1 MAREFLADVDFK
13 GGLLVSGTPASS
25 VGRSLLTL
33 SSLGAGLSLIS
44 GVFYVEPW
52 FGFACSDE
60 TTDIAQGTSKLR
72 FRMPFACTLLAVV
85 FEVNTAPT
93 GSAAVFDLNEAGVSV
108 FSTNPRI
115 DINGTDSSAS
125 GTPAV
130 ISDSSI
136 AAGAVMTVDFDQV
149 GATVKGRGV
158 KMWINVRR
166 TA

>member
-1 MAREFLADVDFK
+1 
-13 GGLLVSGTPASS
+13 
-25 VGRSLLTL
+25 
-33 SSLGAGLSLIS
+33 
-44 GVFYVEPW
+44 VEPW

-60 TTDIAQGTSKLR
+60 STAITTGTSKLR

-85 FEVNTAPT
+85 FEARTAPT
-93 GSAAVFDLNEAGVSV
+93 GSAAVFDLNEGGFSV

-115 DINGTDSSAS
+115 DAGGTDSSAS

-149 GATVKGRGV
+149 GATVAGAGI

>member
-1 MAREFLADVDFK
+1 LGRSTAGTGAAEELSLAA
-13 GGLLVSGTPASS
+13 GLNLVSGI
-25 VGRSLLTL
+25 L
-33 SSLGAGLSLIS
+33 
-44 GVFYVEPW
+44 YMEPW

-60 TTDIAQGTSKLR
+60 TTAITTGTSKLR

-85 FEVNTAPT
+85 FEAKTAPT
-93 GSAAVFDLNEAGVSV
+93 GSAAVFDLNEAGTSV

-115 DINGTDSSAS
+115 DAGGTDSSAS

-136 AAGAVMTVDFDQV
+136 AAGAVMTVDFDQIGSTV
-149 GATVKGRGV
+149 AGAGI